1 MATRDTLEEQA
12 AACSTAVEFA
22 ALALQAL
29 EEPAD
34 RDYAEELAEQIDGL
48 CVEVE
53 DAVALVGVLHALGRD
68 AAEVRA
74 KLDEA
79 EVDCQFTK
87 QFVSL
92 ARGYRDCCG
101 DEAKMREL
109 MEQAEEFC
117 MTDEERIDLGDGLQE
132 LLGETERAA
141 ECYRQGLAAV
151 QDKNQL
157 LELAER
163 FAAADP
169 ELAGEV
175 YARAEEKLSSGA
187 ELSRLA
193 RSVHERLGDAER
205 AAGIY
210 ARAVEQATAAHE
222 LLALAGDCRA
232 AGLDELAGQCYDR
245 AIDGAADARKLIEL
259 LAPLRELPD
268 GAARVARA
276 LERARELARETAEL
290 LDLAQQAAASGA
302 DAALVRAVLA
312 GAEEQ
317 VASLGEMKAV
327 VAAAAEL
334 AGDDAEW
341 RARLDAKLAK
351 REANQ
356 ERYTEFQE
364 REQRAAAPLQL
375 VQLADA
381 VIAEIEDAFYAR
393 KLLGQAQALLAE
405 AAPDCNLTCVLARAV
420 DRHLNDGEWAARL
433 LREAAEAAADFATV
447 RQLARAACAELSDRA
462 AGRALARGWYESW
475 ERDRA
480 DDGWDRLRLGRAV
493 LEDLGDASWA
503 QRLAEAAAGAGNAGA
518 LLRAQAG
525 LLVRD
530 CGEAEA
536 AAALFRGAFDGADA
550 DTAVA
555 AARLLRQARVDETE
569 VRALYRA
576 AIPAAPAGRLPWVEG
591 ILEVFGDP
599 DWGAAAYDE
608 LAAALPDA
616 AAAARLRASRE
627 SRLGR
632 FLVR

>member
-1 MATRDTLEEQA
+1 MPAREELKEQA
-12 AACSTAVEFA
+12 AACGTAVEFA
-22 ALALQAL
+22 ALALRAL

-34 RDYAEELAEQIDGL
+34 REYAAELAEQIDGL

-53 DAVALVGVLHALGRD
+53 DAVALAGVLRALGRD
-68 AAEVRA
+68 EAEVRA

-87 QFVSL
+87 QFVCL

-132 LLGETERAA
+132 LLGEAERAA
-141 ECYRQGLAAV
+141 ECYRQGLGAV
-151 QDKNQL
+151 QDKNRL

-175 YARAEEKLSSGA
+175 YARAEEKMSSGA

-193 RSVHERLGDAER
+193 ASVRERLGDAER
-205 AAGIY
+205 AAAIY
-210 ARAVEQATAAHE
+210 ARAAEQASAAHE
-222 LLALAGDCRA
+222 LMALAEDCRA
-232 AGLDELAGQCYDR
+232 AGLDELAGRCCDR
-245 AIDGAADARKLIEL
+245 AVDGAADARKLIEL

-290 LDLAQQAAASGA
+290 LDLARQAAAAGA
-302 DAALVRAVLA
+302 AAELVRSVLEA
-312 GAEEQ
+312 AEEQ

-334 AGDDAEW
+334 AGGDDAW
-341 RARLDAKLAK
+341 RGRLDEKLAK

-356 ERYTEFQE
+356 ERYAEFQE
-364 REQRAAAPLQL
+364 REQRAAAPLQFI
-375 VQLADA
+375 QLAAA
-381 VIAEIEDAFYAR
+381 VAAEIEDAFYAR
-393 KLLGQAQALLAE
+393 KLLAQAQALLAE
-405 AAPDCNLTCVLARAV
+405 AAPDRNLTCALARAA
-420 DRHLNDGEWAARL
+420 DRLLGDGEWAARL
-433 LREAAEAAADFATV
+433 LREAADAAGDFAGV
-447 RQLARAACAELSDRA
+447 RQLARAACAELSDRE
-462 AGRALARGWYESW
+462 AGRALARDWYERF
-475 ERDRA
+475 ERDHA
-480 DDGWDRLRLGRAV
+480 DDGWSRLRLGRAV
-493 LEDLGDASWA
+493 LEDLADRGWA
-503 QRLAEAAAGAGNAGA
+503 LRLAEAAAGADGAGP

-525 LLVRD
+525 LLARD
-530 CGEAEA
+530 GGGADR
-536 AAALFRGAFDGADA
+536 AAALFRAVFDGAGPDA
-550 DTAVA
+550 AVA
-555 AARLLRQARVDETE
+555 AAKLLRQARVDEAE
-569 VRALYRA
+569 LRALYRD
-576 AIPAAPAGRLPWVEG
+576 AAPAAAAARLPWAEG

-599 DWGAAAYDE
+599 DWGAEAYDA
-608 LAAALPDA
+608 LAAEADA
-616 AAAARLRASRE
+616 ALAARVRASRE

>member
-1 MATRDTLEEQA
+1 MAAREELKEQA

-34 RDYAEELAEQIDGL
+34 REYAEELAEQIDGL

-53 DAVALVGVLHALGRD
+53 DAVALAGVLRALGRD
-68 AAEVRA
+68 EAEVRA

-101 DEAKMREL
+101 DDTKMREL

-117 MTDEERIDLGDGLQE
+117 MTDEERIDLGDGLLE
-132 LLGETERAA
+132 LLGEPERAA

-175 YARAEEKLSSGA
+175 YARAEEKMSSGA

-193 RSVHERLGDAER
+193 ASVRERLGDAER
-205 AAGIY
+205 AAAIY
-210 ARAVEQATAAHE
+210 ARAVEQVSAAHE

-268 GAARVARA
+268 GGARVARA

-290 LDLAQQAAASGA
+290 LELARQAAAAGA
-302 DAALVRAVLA
+302 AAELVRAVLEA
-312 GAEEQ
+312 AEEQ

-334 AGDDAEW
+334 AGDDDAW
-341 RARLDAKLAK
+341 RARLDEKLAK

-356 ERYTEFQE
+356 ERYAEFQQ

-375 VQLADA
+375 LQLADA
-381 VIAEIEDAFYAR
+381 VVAEIEDVFYAR

-405 AAPDCNLTCVLARAV
+405 AAPDCNLTCALAGAV
-420 DRHLNDGEWAARL
+420 ARLLDDGEWAARL
-433 LREAAEAAADFATV
+433 LGEAADAAGDFATV
-447 RQLARAACAELSDRA
+447 RRLARAACAELSDRA
-462 AGRALARGWYESW
+462 AGRALARDWYGRW
-475 ERDRA
+475 ERGHA
-480 DDGWDRLRLGRAV
+480 DDGWSRLRLGRAV
-493 LEDLGDASWA
+493 LEDLADADWA
-503 QRLAEAAAGAGNAGA
+503 LQLAEAAAGARDAGT
-518 LLRAQAG
+518 LLRTQAG
-525 LLVRD
+525 LLARD
-530 CGEAEA
+530 CGA
-536 AAALFRGAFDGADA
+536 ADRAGALFRAAFDGAGPDA
-550 DTAVA
+550 AVA
-555 AARLLRQARVDETE
+555 AAKLLRQAQVDAGE
-569 VRALYRA
+569 VRALYRDA
-576 AIPAAPAGRLPWVEG
+576 MPAAAAARLPWAEG

-599 DWGAAAYDE
+599 DWGAEAYAA
-608 LAAALPDA
+608 LAAEADA
-616 AAAARLRASRE
+616 ALAARIRASRE

>member
-1 MATRDTLEEQA
+1 MPAREELKEQA
-12 AACSTAVEFA
+12 AACGTAVEFA
-22 ALALQAL
+22 ALALRAL

-34 RDYAEELAEQIDGL
+34 REYAEELAEQIDGL

-53 DAVALVGVLHALGRD
+53 DAVALAGVLRALGRGE
-68 AAEVRA
+68 AEVRA

-87 QFVSL
+87 QFVCL

-132 LLGETERAA
+132 LLGEAERAA
-141 ECYRQGLAAV
+141 ECYRQGLGAV
-151 QDKNQL
+151 QDKNRL

-175 YARAEEKLSSGA
+175 YARAEEKMSSGA

-193 RSVHERLGDAER
+193 ASVRERLGDAER
-205 AAGIY
+205 AAAIY
-210 ARAVEQATAAHE
+210 ARAAEQASAAHE
-222 LLALAGDCRA
+222 LMALAEDCRA
-232 AGLDELAGQCYDR
+232 AGLDELAGRCCDR

-268 GAARVARA
+268 GGARVARA

-290 LDLAQQAAASGA
+290 LDLARQAAAAGA
-302 DAALVRAVLA
+302 AAELVRAVLEA
-312 GAEEQ
+312 AEEQ

-334 AGDDAEW
+334 AGGDDAW
-341 RARLDAKLAK
+341 RARLDEKLAK

-356 ERYTEFQE
+356 ERYAEFQE
-364 REQRAAAPLQL
+364 REQRAAAPLQFI
-375 VQLADA
+375 QLAAA
-381 VIAEIEDAFYAR
+381 VAAEIEDAFYAR
-393 KLLGQAQALLAE
+393 KLLAQAQALLAE
-405 AAPDCNLTCVLARAV
+405 AAPDRNLTCALARAA
-420 DRHLNDGEWAARL
+420 DRLLGDGEWAARL
-433 LREAAEAAADFATV
+433 LREAADAAGGDFAAV
-447 RQLARAACAELSDRA
+447 RQLARTACAELSDRE
-462 AGRALARGWYESW
+462 AGRALARDWYERF
-475 ERDRA
+475 ERGHA
-480 DDGWDRLRLGRAV
+480 DDGWSRLRLGRAV
-493 LEDLGDASWA
+493 LEDLADRGWA
-503 QRLAEAAAGAGNAGA
+503 LRLAEAAAGADGAGP

-525 LLVRD
+525 LLARD
-530 CGEAEA
+530 CGGADRA
-536 AAALFRGAFDGADA
+536 GALFRAAFDGAGPDA
-550 DTAVA
+550 AVA
-555 AARLLRQARVDETE
+555 AAKLLRRARVDEAE
-569 VRALYRA
+569 LRALYRD
-576 AIPAAPAGRLPWVEG
+576 AAPAAAAARLPWAEG

-599 DWGAAAYDE
+599 DWGAEAYDA
-608 LAAALPDA
+608 LAAEADA
-616 AAAARLRASRE
+616 ALAARVRASRE